1 MNVPNSLLE
10 LSHYPVMMN
19 EVVKICNP
27 KKGGSFV
34 DCTFGGGGYSKE
46 LLKFPNTKVIAL
58 DRDETVKYRANK
70 IKEKY
75 SNRFTFYNKKF
86 SNLDK
91 VLKIKEKV
99 DAVIFD
105 LGMSSFQLL
114 DMKRGFS
121 FKSKDKIDMN
131 MGLSSISAEEIL
143 NNYDEKNLKL
153 IIKIFDDE
161 REASKIVK
169 NILKARKIK
178 KISKVT
184 DLVEIIE
191 KSKKKDYTK
200 KINVCTKTFQALRI
214 FVNKETT
221 ELIDG
226 ITKATKFIKKD
237 GKIIVISFHSIEDKI
252 VKFYFSNY
260 SKNKSKPSRYFPEIE
275 SKHSILF
282 EEYKNTL
289 LRPTVKEI
297 ENNPPSRSAKL
308 RYAIRNDSKFFE
320 PEKLKLK
327 FKNYLDLENIND

>member
-58 DRDETVKYRANK
+58 DRDETVKYRADK

-105 LGMSSFQLL
+105 LGMSSFHLL

-153 IIKIFDDE
+153 IIKIFGDE

-169 NILKARKIK
+169 NIVIARKIK

-214 FVNKETT
+214 FVNKVTT
-221 ELIDG
+221 ELIDR

-260 SKNKSKPSRYFPEIE
+260 SKNKPKPSRYFPEIE